1 MPRRRSFARSAD
13 GGPQYLISWDA
24 ASFRQAARNL
34 AVRLGKQA
42 VRKNSGKPPPQAFE
56 AAWNSLLSNPL
67 YRFLE
72 RFGLD
77 PAFARPELIRPL
89 LKARTFELLSQE
101 IPGFF
106 RSISIVVPAELK
118 LAIDSQTPIIIA
130 QIHEPHSFLSRVLGE
145 YGREYTRIVGEPRR
159 AAQRMQAEGID
170 TSRANLVKKGPLSL
184 AHLLK
189 SVRRNH
195 VICSLLD
202 DNPLSGSISP
212 AIFAFANRAKIP
224 VFFVKAYVDNA
235 GVPGLFSSGPYRDV
249 DPLQCA
255 DEFLKFFNS
264 VGDLR
269 VALKIKT
276 KRDQKS

>member
-1 MPRRRSFARSAD
+1 M
-13 GGPQYLISWDA
+13 SWYA
-24 ASFRQAARNL
+24 ASFRQVARNL
-34 AVRLGKQA
+34 AVRMGKNA
-42 VRKNSGKPPPQAFE
+42 VRKNSGKPPPQAFA

-72 RFGLD
+72 RISLD

-106 RSISIVVPAELK
+106 HSTSIVVPADLK
-118 LAIDSQTPIIIA
+118 RAIESQTPIIIA
-130 QIHEPHSFLSRVLGE
+130 QIHEPHSFLARVLGE

-170 TSRANLVKKGPLSL
+170 ISHANLVKKGPLSL
-184 AHLLK
+184 GHLLK
-189 SVRRNH
+189 SIRRNH
-195 VICSLLD
+195 VICTLLD

-212 AIFAFANRAKIP
+212 AIFEFANRAKLP

-235 GVPGLFSSGPYRDV
+235 GVAGLLCSGPYQDV

-269 VALKIKT
+269 VAMKIKT
-276 KRDQKS
+276 IAIEKAKARRS